1 MGVFGLLDSVFCPV
15 VKDVRSVDQSVFV
28 IHSLQDTVIHIRN
41 AYEVQASVPVRS
53 LFPPLYVDAG
63 HNDID
68 VLQGAKMLIHIRR
81 FMLHCRIHSP

>member
-1 MGVFGLLDSVFCPV
+1 M
-15 VKDVRSVDQSVFV
+15 
-28 IHSLQDTVIHIRN
+28 
-41 AYEVQASVPVRS
+41 PVRS
-53 LFPPLYVDAG
+53 LFPPLYIDAG